1 MMTSELAHVRELS
14 VSIRTIARWRVE
26 QGLTAHQAEV
36 CLVVLDSGAI
46 SAAEI
51 SRSIGITTASMSRL
65 LAQLEKAG
73 WIMREPD
80 TRDARRQ
87 VVRPA
92 KRLASSVANGIEAVR
107 GTPGDDRRM
116 GVPLAR

>member
-1 MMTSELAHVRELS
+1 MMTNELAHVRELS
-14 VSIRTIARWRVE
+14 GSIRTVARWRVA

-51 SRSIGITTASMSRL
+51 SRAIGITTASMSRL
-65 LAQLEKAG
+65 LAQLEQAG
-73 WIMREPD
+73 WVVREPD

-92 KRLASSVANGIEAVR
+92 KRLANSVANGIEAVR
-107 GTPGDDRRM
+107 GVPGDDRRM
-116 GVPLAR
+116 GVPIAR